1 MPVSGAARASSFKF
15 CCRSSRRHS
24 GSFMP
29 RIRTVS
35 TTHFSGRSR
44 APLSRSTSRPIN
56 SNLRLEELSRD
67 EDEMRK
73 LSLVMLI
80 LLLPAALLAQAPAA
94 PATPPAT
101 QDPTPPATPPTT
113 ASAKAPAQAGPA
125 GEKAGKVAVIDL
137 QKAITENAEGK
148 KAQEKF
154 MAEFNKK
161 QKEFEEKQKAMTD
174 AQTKLQ
180 QQDKVLGADAKAQLS
195 KDIDKYNTELQR
207 LNDDAQKDLGDLQQQ
222 LFKPIAEKAQDVLK
236 SYSTENGFA
245 AVFDISSQGN
255 SIIYYQ
261 EVADITTEIIRR
273 IDAAPPKPASATPA
287 APAAPKPP
295 AGK

>member
-1 MPVSGAARASSFKF
+1 
-15 CCRSSRRHS
+15 
-24 GSFMP
+24 
-29 RIRTVS
+29 
-35 TTHFSGRSR
+35 
-44 APLSRSTSRPIN
+44 
-56 SNLRLEELSRD
+56 
-67 EDEMRK
+67 MRK
-73 LSLVMLI
+73 LRLVMLI

-94 PATPPAT
+94 PAT
-101 QDPTPPATPPTT
+101 QDPTPPATPP
-113 ASAKAPAQAGPA
+113 AKAPAPAGPA

-154 MAEFNKK
+154 MVEFNKK

-180 QQDKVLGADAKAQLS
+180 TQDKALSAEAKSQLS

-207 LNDDAQKDLGDLQQQ
+207 MNDDAQKDLGDLQQQ

-245 AVFDISSQGN
+245 AVFDISSQAN
-255 SIIYYQ
+255 SLIYWQ

-273 IDAAPPKPASATPA
+273 IDATPTKPASAAPA
-287 APAAPKPP
+287 ATPAPKPP